1 MEVLTE
7 QVAEI
12 CALIKA
18 DAVVDILIVV
28 FLFMIFVCL
37 AWIRDGI
44 DHIHNCIKGMNANNI
59 NDIKLIHKNHNKNI
73 TPPVEHPPVQ
83 RGTEN
88 DCNHEWG
95 VIESFKD
102 ENGDVIKYL
111 LYCPKCKQE
120 QCVDIRK
127 WRKMQLEREYMSK
140 TNIEEWMDGD
150 W

>member
-7 QVAEI
+7 QIAEI

-37 AWIRDGI
+37 AWIRNGI

-59 NDIKLIHKNHNKNI
+59 NDIKLIHKNI

-83 RGTEN
+83 RSTEN
-88 DCNHEWG
+88 DCNHEWHRFSDQMIG
-95 VIESFKD
+95 D
-102 ENGDVIKYL
+102 EWYVD
-111 LYCPKCKQE
+111 LYCPICKTDKRMKGIDWIKE
-120 QCVDIRK
+120 LKRTANK
-127 WRKMQLEREYMSK
+127 KME
-140 TNIEEWMDGD
+140 
-150 W
+150 

>member
-37 AWIRDGI
+37 AWIRNGI

-73 TPPVEHPPVQ
+73 TPPVKHPPTPH
-83 RGTEN
+83 GIDK
-88 DCNHEWG
+88 DCNHE
-95 VIESFKD
+95 
-102 ENGDVIKYL
+102 
-111 LYCPKCKQE
+111 
-120 QCVDIRK
+120 
-127 WRKMQLEREYMSK
+127 
-140 TNIEEWMDGD
+140 
-150 W
+150 